1 MISERET
8 EYWAVDLSEIL
19 DKLSLPNRV
28 HNNSRKYVADELY
41 SSVLPKQ
48 GKRIAVVVIRNTLH
62 EMNIEQTARLLNSL
76 HLYLKPESHIYVQEM
91 SELRIPERG
100 NAPWSRDLLEEC
112 LQKAGFNIWGFDLRS
127 HSGILWYAIICQ
139 RRERETSYADC
150 LESVVSS
157 RKTQADRI
165 LTRLMQLTKSPQN
178 SDELVALE
186 HEYSCISVQLRAA
199 TPTSLP
205 ESHEPR
211 LEAMR
216 IPTRVPVEEHLE
228 FVCPVASSVSS
239 KTGLIAVISS
249 KQLLDFPKLF
259 ASATTQLCFGGYSN
273 RLLFQSDANL
283 DALKAAMLAG
293 THIRVMVVDPSS
305 EAARLRSIEPIYAHS
320 DKFIAEIRE
329 TIHSAQS
336 FFVEASNKVGREI
349 ATCRFELCASTRVP
363 RWSYFIVDDTCYLS
377 FYSIGLT
384 GSAAPC
390 FVYRALNDVN
400 RNYFHVVQ
408 KEFSDLFSEAKN
420 LLEDL

>member
-1 MISERET
+1 VTDPVQKLIDAVSRAPEAQAREGRPGDPQLSALCQFLVQRYLQSDSVLVDFGAGNGVLAQSLSEIWPPGQPML

-249 KQLLDFPKLF
+249 KQLLDFPKFSLRPPRNF
-259 ASATTQLCFGGYSN
+259 VSEVIPIVCSSKVTQIL
-273 RLLFQSDANL
+273 
-283 DALKAAMLAG
+283 M
-293 THIRVMVVDPSS
+293 H
-305 EAARLRSIEPIYAHS
+305 
-320 DKFIAEIRE
+320 
-329 TIHSAQS
+329 
-336 FFVEASNKVGREI
+336 
-349 ATCRFELCASTRVP
+349 
-363 RWSYFIVDDTCYLS
+363 
-377 FYSIGLT
+377 
-384 GSAAPC
+384 
-390 FVYRALNDVN
+390 
-400 RNYFHVVQ
+400 
-408 KEFSDLFSEAKN
+408 
-420 LLEDL
+420 